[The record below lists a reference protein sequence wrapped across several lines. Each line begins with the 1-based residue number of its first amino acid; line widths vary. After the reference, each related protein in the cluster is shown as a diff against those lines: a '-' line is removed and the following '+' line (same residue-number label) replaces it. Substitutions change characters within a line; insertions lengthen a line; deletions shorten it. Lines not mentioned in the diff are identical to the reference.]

1 MQTSFT
7 PQQLQNPKIASS
19 NEVLR
24 ACVHCGFCT
33 ATCPTYVLLGDEN
46 DSPRG
51 RIYLMKEM
59 LEQGK
64 PATAETVKH
73 IDRCLSCLS
82 CMTTCPSGVNYMHLV
97 DHARAHIEE
106 TYKRP
111 MFERLLRNVLAFIMP
126 RPKLFRISL
135 IGARVAKRF
144 APFTSGRVRAALDLA
159 PNSLPRPMGFGG
171 PGTYPAT
178 GTKKARVA
186 LLQGCVQSVLDP
198 AINVAT
204 IQLLNRLGVEVVVSG
219 GQSCCGS
226 LTHHMGKEPA
236 ALKSAKT
243 TIDQWTDENVDAVV
257 ITTSGC
263 GVTIKDYGFMLRDDK
278 AYAAKAQAISAK
290 TFDITEYLATLIQP
304 KTAMNFRIAY
314 HSACTMQ
321 HGQKIKTLPQ
331 QLLERAGFT
340 VSEPQNSHLCCGSAG
355 TYNILQPEISK
366 QLRDQK
372 IKSLEIL
379 EPEVIATGNIGCIK
393 QMQSASAVPVLHTVQ
408 LLNWAYG
415 GVRPQF

>member
-1 MQTSFT
+1 
-7 PQQLQNPKIASS
+7 
-19 NEVLR
+19 
-24 ACVHCGFCT
+24 
-33 ATCPTYVLLGDEN
+33 
-46 DSPRG
+46 
-51 RIYLMKEM
+51 
-59 LEQGK
+59 
-64 PATAETVKH
+64 
-73 IDRCLSCLS
+73 
-82 CMTTCPSGVNYMHLV
+82 V

-135 IGARVAKRF
+135 IAARAAKLF

-186 LLQGCVQSVLDP
+186 LLKGCVQSVLDP

-204 IQLLNRLGVEVVVSG
+204 LQLLNRLGVEVVVSG

-226 LTHHMGKEPA
+226 LTHHMGKEHA

-263 GVTIKDYGFMLRDDK
+263 GVTIKDYGFMLREDK

-304 KTAMNFRIAY
+304 KTTMNFRIAY

-372 IKSLEIL
+372 LKSLEIL
-379 EPEVIATGNIGCIK
+379 EPEVVATGNIGCIK
-393 QMQSASAVPVLHTVQ
+393 QLQSASNVPVLHTVQ

-415 GVRPQF
+415 GGRPQF